1 MQPMSTPLSRASQK
15 EEALWLLDKLVPD
28 SGVNNIPA
36 AIQVAGR
43 LRTTALREAAARLLR
58 KHEVLR
64 TVFHDEGAGLRKA
77 ILAPEDAPVDIEVS
91 RSTADGLADDL
102 TALAARPFKFNGR
115 PMLRICQVEAPEG
128 DVLCVVAHHL
138 VFDVASAQIV
148 MGELTRLYDA
158 VLAGEDLSGEAVVP
172 VAAVAADE
180 PRPESFRFWRDHL
193 SGFDAGSLDLWMDR
207 QGSAETTL
215 KGATVAHDLSDEARD
230 VVRRLRREL
239 RASEPVI
246 LLAAYYLLL
255 AQHGAGPDIV
265 IGSPADIRGQQ
276 AAGAIGYYVNILAL
290 RVRTDPAQSFRALV
304 RQARDVFLEAVSHVD
319 VHVDLLLPEIPR
331 VNSAWSTTLFRHMF
345 NYLPGGLSAETTIG
359 GLPARALMVRNGY
372 SRMNL
377 EFDILSEKDRITVE
391 ALYGLESHRRDDVA
405 LLLQRYDAL
414 LVAVGAEPDRP
425 VGELSSWSERDRTVI
440 AAANR
445 TATDT
450 PAPSVLRTVAERVAA
465 APDAVALADGDRKTT
480 YAELWQAASD
490 TRELLCA
497 SGVTA
502 GDVVA
507 VAARRGPELAAA
519 ALGVW
524 LAGCAYLPVDPDHPA
539 DRISYQLADS
549 GARAVL
555 AGDTVTLP
563 EGTPRL
569 DMAGLRAVRGGTAE
583 LPADPDPAS
592 CAYLIYTSGSTGRPK
607 GTRVSHG
614 NLANLVRHFL
624 DELKPGPGQVTLWM
638 TTFAFDISALELFL
652 PLASG
657 GTLAVAPDEA
667 RVNGTVLRELLVR
680 HDVAVMQATPT
691 TWRTVIEQVGDQLS
705 GRRVLCGG
713 EALPADLAQ
722 RLLETA
728 AEVRNVYGPTETTIW
743 STAGKLD
750 AADGAVHAGTPLRNT
765 TAFVLDPAGRELPL
779 GVHGELCIA
788 GAGVAIGY
796 HNRPELTAERFG
808 EHPEYGRF
816 YRTGDLARWRD
827 NGTLEV
833 LGRVDRQIKL
843 RGNRLELAEIE
854 AVLREHPE
862 VTGAAVVTVGDL
874 SADAVLVAF
883 VVAHPTEGIVERLWE
898 HARAKLPSSAVPH
911 DFVLTDELPTNANE
925 KVDYPHL
932 TRLATARRAAA
943 GHGAAAEHHEDP
955 LVDALLSMFRE
966 LLGREDVTA
975 DANFFVLGGHSL
987 LAALLVQRIQE
998 SFGAE
1003 MRLAEFFA
1011 LPTPLG
1017 LAAFLRSRGVEPG
1030 TG

>member
-77 ILAPEDAPVDIEVS
+77 ILAPQDAPIDIEVS

-158 VLAGEDLSGEAVVP
+158 VLAGEDLSGEAIVP

-180 PRPESFRFWRDHL
+180 PRPESFQFWQDHL
-193 SGFDAGSLDLWMDR
+193 SGFDAGALDLWMDR

-377 EFDILSEKDRITVE
+377 EFDILSEPDRITVE
-391 ALYGLESHRRDDVA
+391 ALYGVESHRRADVA

-414 LVAVGAEPDRP
+414 LVAAGAEPDRP
-425 VGELSSWSERDRTVI
+425 VGELSSWSEQDRTVI

-445 TATDT
+445 TATDAPT
-450 PAPSVLRTVAERVAA
+450 PPCCAPS
-465 APDAVALADGDRKTT
+465 PN
-480 YAELWQAASD
+480 
-490 TRELLCA
+490 
-497 SGVTA
+497 
-502 GDVVA
+502 
-507 VAARRGPELAAA
+507 
-519 ALGVW
+519 
-524 LAGCAYLPVDPDHPA
+524 
-539 DRISYQLADS
+539 
-549 GARAVL
+549 
-555 AGDTVTLP
+555 
-563 EGTPRL
+563 
-569 DMAGLRAVRGGTAE
+569 
-583 LPADPDPAS
+583 
-592 CAYLIYTSGSTGRPK
+592 GRPPPRTRSPSCTAT
-607 GTRVSHG
+607 GT
-614 NLANLVRHFL
+614 
-624 DELKPGPGQVTLWM
+624 
-638 TTFAFDISALELFL
+638 
-652 PLASG
+652 
-657 GTLAVAPDEA
+657 
-667 RVNGTVLRELLVR
+667 
-680 HDVAVMQATPT
+680 
-691 TWRTVIEQVGDQLS
+691 
-705 GRRVLCGG
+705 
-713 EALPADLAQ
+713 
-722 RLLETA
+722 
-728 AEVRNVYGPTETTIW
+728 
-743 STAGKLD
+743 
-750 AADGAVHAGTPLRNT
+750 
-765 TAFVLDPAGRELPL
+765 
-779 GVHGELCIA
+779 
-788 GAGVAIGY
+788 
-796 HNRPELTAERFG
+796 
-808 EHPEYGRF
+808 
-816 YRTGDLARWRD
+816 
-827 NGTLEV
+827 
-833 LGRVDRQIKL
+833 
-843 RGNRLELAEIE
+843 
-854 AVLREHPE
+854 
-862 VTGAAVVTVGDL
+862 
-874 SADAVLVAF
+874 
-883 VVAHPTEGIVERLWE
+883 
-898 HARAKLPSSAVPH
+898 
-911 DFVLTDELPTNANE
+911 
-925 KVDYPHL
+925 
-932 TRLATARRAAA
+932 
-943 GHGAAAEHHEDP
+943 
-955 LVDALLSMFRE
+955 
-966 LLGREDVTA
+966 
-975 DANFFVLGGHSL
+975 
-987 LAALLVQRIQE
+987 
-998 SFGAE
+998 
-1003 MRLAEFFA
+1003 
-1011 LPTPLG
+1011 
-1017 LAAFLRSRGVEPG
+1017 
-1030 TG
+1030 